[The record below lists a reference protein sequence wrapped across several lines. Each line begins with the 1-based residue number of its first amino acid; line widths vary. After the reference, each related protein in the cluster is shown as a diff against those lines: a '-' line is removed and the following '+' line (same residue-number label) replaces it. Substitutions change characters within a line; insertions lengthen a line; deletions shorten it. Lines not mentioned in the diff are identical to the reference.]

1 MDFVKSPEMLQ
12 KHSGNPDMCRS
23 SKNLR
28 VFTSK
33 VGANKFSDLSI
44 SSKQCYMKK
53 EEIQVYSFVLR

>member
-12 KHSGNPDMCRS
+12 KHSGHPDMCRS
-23 SKNLR
+23 STNLR

-53 EEIQVYSFVLR
+53 